1 MIILPAIA
9 AAADSYD
16 VVVYGG
22 TSGGVIAAV
31 QAGRMGKSVVLIEP
45 GKHLGGMTTGG
56 LGATDMGNE
65 AAIGGVS
72 REFYRRIRDYYQDK
86 SHWKTETFEAYQKRE
101 HYIFPE
107 AMFGFEPHVAELVYN
122 QMLAEA
128 KVKIVL
134 GQRLDLKAGVKKE
147 GSRVVS
153 IAMEG
158 GAAYAGKEFID
169 ATYEGDL
176 MARAG
181 VSYAVG
187 REANS
192 QYGET
197 INGIEVREAKSHQFT
212 LPVDPYVKSGD
223 PKSGL
228 LPNIHTGPPGKDGEA
243 DAREQAYNYRI
254 CTTNDPQNRI
264 AFPKPDGYDEKDFE
278 LLLRFYDA
286 GFNGIPWGS
295 RGMPNN
301 KTDTNNSGAFS
312 TDYIGMADAYPEADY
327 ATREKITADH
337 IRYDEGLLYTL
348 ANNPRVPQRLRESV
362 AKWGLAK
369 DEFADNGNWP
379 YQLYVREARRMIGDY
394 VMTQDDIQGKHK
406 CDDSIGLGSY
416 GMDSHNC
423 QRYVDATGHAR
434 NEGDVQVH
442 GSPPYGISYKS
453 LLPKAGQCTNLL
465 VPVCMSATHIAY
477 GSIRMEP
484 VYMIMGQ
491 ATGTA
496 AALAIDENVD
506 VQKLPYA
513 KLAERLLADKQ
524 LLEWK
529 GGGGASAGGKVVHAA
544 DLPGIV
550 VNDSA
555 AKLTGEWAR
564 GSFRSGVEGDYQHDQ
579 NADKGKKSARFE
591 IKIPADGKYEVRFA
605 YVPNGNR
612 ATNVPVTVE
621 SADGSK
627 TVKVNEKL
635 TPPIDGLFISLG
647 TYQFTAA
654 RGAAVVVSNEGT
666 DGYVII
672 DAVQLLPS
680 KTF

>member
-1 MIILPAIA
+1 
-9 AAADSYD
+9 
-16 VVVYGG
+16 
-22 TSGGVIAAV
+22 
-31 QAGRMGKSVVLIEP
+31 
-45 GKHLGGMTTGG
+45 
-56 LGATDMGNE
+56 
-65 AAIGGVS
+65 
-72 REFYRRIRDYYQDK
+72 
-86 SHWKTETFEAYQKRE
+86 
-101 HYIFPE
+101 
-107 AMFGFEPHVAELVYN
+107 
-122 QMLAEA
+122 
-128 KVKIVL
+128 
-134 GQRLDLKAGVKKE
+134 
-147 GSRVVS
+147 
-153 IAMEG
+153 
-158 GAAYAGKEFID
+158 
-169 ATYEGDL
+169 
-176 MARAG
+176 
-181 VSYAVG
+181 
-187 REANS
+187 
-192 QYGET
+192 
-197 INGIEVREAKSHQFT
+197 
-212 LPVDPYVKSGD
+212 
-223 PKSGL
+223 
-228 LPNIHTGPPGKDGEA
+228 
-243 DAREQAYNYRI
+243 
-254 CTTNDPQNRI
+254 
-264 AFPKPDGYDEKDFE
+264 
-278 LLLRFYDA
+278 
-286 GFNGIPWGS
+286 
-295 RGMPNN
+295 
-301 KTDTNNSGAFS
+301 
-312 TDYIGMADAYPEADY
+312 
-327 ATREKITADH
+327 
-337 IRYDEGLLYTL
+337 
-348 ANNPRVPQRLRESV
+348 
-362 AKWGLAK
+362 
-369 DEFADNGNWP
+369 
-379 YQLYVREARRMIGDY
+379 MIGDY

-544 DLPGIV
+544 ELSGIV

-591 IKIPADGKYEVRFA
+591 VKIPADGKYEVRFA

-621 SADGSK
+621 SAVGDK

-654 RGAAVVVSNEGT
+654 KGAAIVVSNEGT

-680 KTF
+680 K